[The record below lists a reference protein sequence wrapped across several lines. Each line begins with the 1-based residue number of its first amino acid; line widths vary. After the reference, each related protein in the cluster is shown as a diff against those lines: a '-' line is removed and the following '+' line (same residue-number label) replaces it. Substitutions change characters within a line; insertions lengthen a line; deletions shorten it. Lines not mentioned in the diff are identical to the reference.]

1 MFIVENLQVQEISWI
16 EEPGRLQPTGL
27 QKSYMTERL
36 NKKNIRKKKQPPDHT
51 HTPTHTPTT
60 WRQPLSTSQL
70 PHLFLSTAEI
80 ILHAQFC
87 NLPFGA

>member
-51 HTPTHTPTT
+51 HTHTHSHH
-60 WRQPLSTSQL
+60 LEAASVNISASTLVLKHS
-70 PHLFLSTAEI
+70 
-80 ILHAQFC
+80 
-87 NLPFGA
+87 